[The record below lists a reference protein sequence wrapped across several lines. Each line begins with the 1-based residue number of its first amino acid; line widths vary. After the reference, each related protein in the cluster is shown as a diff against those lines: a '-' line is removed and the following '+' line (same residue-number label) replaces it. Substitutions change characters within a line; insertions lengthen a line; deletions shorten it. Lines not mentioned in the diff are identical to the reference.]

1 MNGERGGGAGFNR
14 RRFLQI
20 AGGGV
25 VVALI
30 GLGARYALKRERE
43 FEYPEDLNAYLRIGR
58 DGRVTVF
65 SGKIEMGQGV
75 MTSLA
80 QMLAEELG
88 VAVATVD
95 MVMGDTQACPP
106 DAGTFGSLTTRVFGP
121 ALREAGAKARSALFG
136 LAARRLGVPRTA
148 LRVQDGVV
156 SVIGAPSRHV
166 TYADLAGGAKILR
179 VVDRRVAL
187 RTPNEFTVI
196 GDPVARLDGPAKVT
210 GAAKYAGD
218 LRLPGMLYARL
229 LRPPMHGAILMRID
243 TSAAARVPGARIV
256 QHQGMI
262 AALHADPQAAEVAV
276 QAIRADW
283 SEPATTVDSENIF
296 AHLVAVGGSPD
307 EIAKHGDVDAARA
320 RAPHRIRSVFHKGY
334 VAHAPMEPHAALAEV
349 KDGRATV
356 WASTQTPFPTRDH
369 VAEMLGLGRD
379 AVRVITPFVG
389 GGFGGKI
396 AGQQVL
402 EAARLAQLTGQP
414 VMVEWTREEEF
425 FYDTFDP
432 AAVVEVVSAADPS
445 GRIALWDYAV
455 FGAGPRGAAPI
466 YASPNQR
473 IVAAMSGPNIHPFA
487 VGPWRAPGA
496 NMNVWARES
505 QVDLMAAALGQD
517 PLEFRLRNVVEPRL
531 RRALEAVAAAFG
543 WQSGPAPTRRGQG
556 IACNIDAGTC
566 VATAAAVRV
575 DAATGR
581 VIVDRIVCAQ
591 DMGVVVNPEG
601 AKMQIEGGL
610 TMGLGYTLAE
620 ELHFMGGNILDRNF
634 GTYRIPRFSWVPR
647 IETILLKNDALA
659 PQGGGE
665 PAITTTGAVVAN
677 AVFDATGVRFYRLP
691 MTPVR
696 VKDALATS
704 ART

>member
-1 MNGERGGGAGFNR
+1 MSDDRGEGKGFDR
-14 RRFLQI
+14 RRFLQL

-25 VVALI
+25 VVALV
-30 GLGARYALKRERE
+30 GLGARFALKRDRE
-43 FEYPEDLNAYLRIGR
+43 FDYPEDLNAYLRIGR

-88 VAVATVD
+88 VSVASVD
-95 MVMGDTQACPP
+95 MVMGDTRECPP

-121 ALREAGAKARSALFG
+121 ALREAGAKARSALLG
-136 LAARRLGVPRTA
+136 LAAKRLGAPRTA
-148 LRVQDGVV
+148 LAVDDGVV
-156 SVIGAPSRHV
+156 SVRGAPSRRV

-187 RTPNEFTVI
+187 RAAKDFTVI
-196 GDPVARLDGPAKVT
+196 GRSVARLDGPAKVT
-210 GAAKYAGD
+210 GVAKYAGD

-229 LRPPMHGAILMRID
+229 LRPPMHGAMLVRID
-243 TSAAARVPGARIV
+243 TAAAERVPGARIV
-256 QHQGMI
+256 QHQGLI
-262 AALHADPQAAEVAV
+262 AALHADPQGAETAV
-276 QAIRADW
+276 QAIRSSW
-283 SEPATTVDSENIF
+283 SEPATTVDSESIF
-296 AHLVAVGGSPD
+296 DHLVAVGGEPN
-307 EIAKHGDVDAARA
+307 EIAKHGDVEAARA
-320 RAPHRIRSVFHKGY
+320 RAPHLLKSVFHKGY
-334 VAHAPMEPHAALAEV
+334 VAHAPMEPHTALAEI
-349 KDGRATV
+349 KDGRATI
-356 WASTQTPFPTRDH
+356 WASTQTPFPTRDR
-369 VAEMLGLGRD
+369 VAKMLGMRRD

-389 GGFGGKI
+389 GGFGGKS

-402 EAARLAQLTGQP
+402 EAARLAQLTRRP
-414 VMVEWTREEEF
+414 VMVEWTRDEEF

-432 AAVVEVVSAADPS
+432 AAVVEVASAADPS

-455 FGAGPRGAAPI
+455 FGAGARGAAPI
-466 YASPNQR
+466 YASPDMR
-473 IVAAMSGPNIHPFA
+473 IVAASSGPEIHPFA

-505 QVDLMAAALGQD
+505 QIDRMAAALGQD
-517 PLEFRLRNVVEPRL
+517 PLEFRLRNVAEPRL
-531 RRALEAVAAAFG
+531 RRALEAVGTAFG
-543 WQSGPAPTRRGQG
+543 WQSGPAPSRRGQG
-556 IACNIDAGTC
+556 IACSIDAGTC

-581 VIVDRIVCAQ
+581 VTVDRIVCAQ
-591 DMGVVVNPEG
+591 DMGIVVNPEG

-620 ELHFMGGNILDRNF
+620 ELHFRGGDILDRNF
-634 GTYRIPRFSWVPR
+634 GTYQIPRFSWVPR
-647 IETILLKNDALA
+647 IEAILLENDALA

-665 PAITTTGAVVAN
+665 PAITTTGAVIAN

-696 VKDALATS
+696 VMDALAKS
-704 ART
+704 AKT